1 MKKTVRNQNMPENEL
16 KNNESPDK
24 GSVGKSQVKT
34 GKKESFRDPNLGQPQ
49 NKGQQYD
56 DSRGIVEN
64 GIG

>member
-16 KNNESPDK
+16 KNNESLDT
-24 GSVGKSQVKT
+24 GSVGKSQVKA

-49 NKGQQYD
+49 NKGQRYD